1 MLALCLMLRSTYY
14 ASIMPDAKDT
24 YYASIMPD
32 AKEYLL
38 CSGPYTGGGG
48 VQGVHLHPPFKLMI
62 FN

>member
-1 MLALCLMLRSTYY
+1 MYGPDASIMPDAKDTYY

-38 CSGPYTGGGG
+38 C
-48 VQGVHLHPPFKLMI
+48 
-62 FN
+62 